1 MQSQD
6 PVQCDKVTQPAI
18 RSCFRCV
25 SCRSQGRPEAMLQKH
40 SDTSENRAVTLKV
53 VRSAMGGKSRHDTK
67 ETPCI
72 ARITPEHAV
81 AVTCMNGSELFLV
94 FGFSVAL
101 GSITVL
107 PPGRPSLT
115 VSGSL
120 PKCSASRE
128 IKSKEAW
135 RGNWPFEPKPSI
147 SGFRNAFSFQKWA
160 CIIRVRAQECLPEL
174 CPPN

>member
-1 MQSQD
+1 M
-6 PVQCDKVTQPAI
+6 TQPAM

-25 SCRSQGRPEAMLQKH
+25 SCRSQGRTEAMLHKH

-53 VRSAMGGKSRHDTK
+53 VRSAMGEKKQARHKENPLYREKPKSHLS
-67 ETPCI
+67 PQI
-72 ARITPEHAV
+72 AQITPEHTV

-94 FGFSVAL
+94 FRFSVAL
-101 GSITVL
+101 GSIIVP

-135 RGNWPFEPKPSI
+135 GGNWPF
-147 SGFRNAFSFQKWA
+147 
-160 CIIRVRAQECLPEL
+160 
-174 CPPN
+174 